1 MTDRRQHRRFALEQP
16 LTGELQIAVDVTLE
30 QFSEDGATLLTRTPG
45 LTREPVSLRFMT
57 VGGRVHSAMVR
68 PFKSRPVTIDATLWH
83 RIQAERLD
91 DDNDGGGSQFL
102 PGVVPLHPDDILTCV
117 LMRRAP
123 AYVLQ
128 ISANGCLLETSRSL
142 DDVRFA
148 HLDLLVHPDERYSA
162 ILRICRPGSR
172 VPGSSLARVAAEFV
186 PPYEDSSRP
195 IQQFVAQVEG
205 ATKR

>member
-1 MTDRRQHRRFALEQP
+1 MTDRRQHRRFALDHP
-16 LTGELQIAVDVTLE
+16 LRGELQIAVDVTLE

-57 VGGRVHSAMVR
+57 AGGRVHSAMVR
-68 PFKSRPVTIDATLWH
+68 PFKSRPVTIDAALWH

-91 DDNDGGGSQFL
+91 DGGGPRQ
-102 PGVVPLHPDDILTCV
+102 PDVVPLRPDTILTCV
-117 LMRRAP
+117 LMRRVP

-142 DDVRFA
+142 DHVRFA

-162 ILRICRPGSR
+162 MLRICRPGSR
-172 VPGSSLARVAAEFV
+172 TPGSSLARVGAEFV
-186 PPYEDSSRP
+186 PPYEGASRP
-195 IQQFVAQVEG
+195 IQQFVAQFVEG
-205 ATKR
+205 AAKR